1 MQLLC
6 YSYCQGE
13 RSFDPSNRLEILQR
27 KLGED
32 MPRTIVKKPV
42 AAKRK
47 AAVSDTTPKRLDRIE
62 EKLEESRLNL
72 ARVDEKITTI
82 FNRQGS
88 IESDVKSLT
97 EKIGNGL
104 VEKIFWVVLASA
116 LGFLAAHVGGGA

>member
-1 MQLLC
+1 
-6 YSYCQGE
+6 
-13 RSFDPSNRLEILQR
+13 
-27 KLGED
+27 
-32 MPRTIVKKPV
+32 MPRTIAKKPV

-97 EKIGNGL
+97 EKIGNGF
-104 VEKIFWVVLASA
+104 VEKIFWVALASA
-116 LGFLAAHVGGGA
+116 VGFLAAHAGGV

>member
-1 MQLLC
+1 
-6 YSYCQGE
+6 
-13 RSFDPSNRLEILQR
+13 
-27 KLGED
+27 
-32 MPRTIVKKPV
+32 MPRTIAKKPV

-82 FNRQGS
+82 FNRQVS

-97 EKIGNGL
+97 EKIGNGF
-104 VEKIFWVVLASA
+104 VEKIFCVVLASA
-116 LGFLAAHVGGGA
+116 VGFLAAHAGGV

>member
-1 MQLLC
+1 
-6 YSYCQGE
+6 
-13 RSFDPSNRLEILQR
+13 
-27 KLGED
+27 
-32 MPRTIVKKPV
+32 MPRAVAKKPV

-97 EKIGNGL
+97 EKIGNGF

-116 LGFLAAHVGGGA
+116 VGFLAAHAGGV

>member
-1 MQLLC
+1 
-6 YSYCQGE
+6 
-13 RSFDPSNRLEILQR
+13 
-27 KLGED
+27 
-32 MPRTIVKKPV
+32 MPGTIAKKPV

-88 IESDVKSLT
+88 IETDVKSLT
-97 EKIGNGL
+97 EKIGNGF

-116 LGFLAAHVGGGA
+116 L

>member
-1 MQLLC
+1 
-6 YSYCQGE
+6 
-13 RSFDPSNRLEILQR
+13 
-27 KLGED
+27 
-32 MPRTIVKKPV
+32 MPRTIAKKPV

-88 IESDVKSLT
+88 IETDVKSLT
-97 EKIGNGL
+97 EKIGNGF

-116 LGFLAAHVGGGA
+116 VGFLAAKTGAV

>member
-1 MQLLC
+1 
-6 YSYCQGE
+6 
-13 RSFDPSNRLEILQR
+13 
-27 KLGED
+27 
-32 MPRTIVKKPV
+32 MPRAIAKKPV

-88 IESDVKSLT
+88 IETDVKSLT
-97 EKIGNGL
+97 EKIGNGF
-104 VEKIFWVVLASA
+104 VEKIFWVALASA
-116 LGFLAAHVGGGA
+116 VGFLAAHAGGV

>member
-1 MQLLC
+1 
-6 YSYCQGE
+6 
-13 RSFDPSNRLEILQR
+13 
-27 KLGED
+27 

-72 ARVDEKITTI
+72 ARMDEKITTI

-88 IESDVKSLT
+88 IETDVKSLT
-97 EKIGNGL
+97 EKIGNGF

-116 LGFLAAHVGGGA
+116 VGFLAAHAGGV

>member
-1 MQLLC
+1 
-6 YSYCQGE
+6 
-13 RSFDPSNRLEILQR
+13 
-27 KLGED
+27 
-32 MPRTIVKKPV
+32 MPRTIAKKPV

-88 IESDVKSLT
+88 IETDVKSLT
-97 EKIGNGL
+97 EKIGNGF
-104 VEKIFWVVLASA
+104 VEKIFWVALASA
-116 LGFLAAHVGGGA
+116 VGFLAAHAGGV

>member
-1 MQLLC
+1 
-6 YSYCQGE
+6 
-13 RSFDPSNRLEILQR
+13 
-27 KLGED
+27 
-32 MPRTIVKKPV
+32 MPRTIAKKPV

-88 IESDVKSLT
+88 IETDVKSLT
-97 EKIGNGL
+97 
-104 VEKIFWVVLASA
+104 
-116 LGFLAAHVGGGA
+116 

>member
-1 MQLLC
+1 
-6 YSYCQGE
+6 
-13 RSFDPSNRLEILQR
+13 
-27 KLGED
+27 
-32 MPRTIVKKPV
+32 MPRTIAKKPV

-72 ARVDEKITTI
+72 ARVGEKITTI

-97 EKIGNGL
+97 EKIGNGF

-116 LGFLAAHVGGGA
+116 VGFLAAHAGGV